1 MAPSE
6 QAMLADT
13 FPARQRGQAFAL
25 YGVAVIVAPTVGPT
39 LGGWL
44 TDNLSW
50 HWIFL
55 INGPIGLLS
64 LVLVQWMVTEPPAL
78 ERERRQR
85 LVGGVKV
92 DWIGFLLVALAL
104 GCLEIVLDKGE
115 REGWFASNF
124 IITFAAVSFV
134 SFLLIVPWELS
145 RKDPIVDVRLFG
157 RRQFA
162 MTCLMMLAVGAM
174 LFSSTQLLPQL
185 LQINYQYT
193 PTLSGMVLMPAGLVM
208 MSMMPVVGQLSS
220 HIAPKYLIGLGMAIL
235 ALGMW
240 HNASLTPDADFSFFV
255 WARVLQTIGL
265 PFLFIPITSA
275 SYVGLPPEKTGEA
288 SSLIN
293 VARNLGGSIGIAIAG
308 AVLAHN
314 AQVHQSYLTAHLVPS
329 SLAYQQ
335 TLEAAIAQF
344 SVELARPDAQQ
355 RAYALI
361 EQTVQ
366 QQATL
371 LSYIDVFTL
380 LAVVAAILAPLAFL
394 LLRPAHGARV
404 EH

>member
-1 MAPSE
+1 
-6 QAMLADT
+6 
-13 FPARQRGQAFAL
+13 
-25 YGVAVIVAPTVGPT
+25 
-39 LGGWL
+39 
-44 TDNLSW
+44 
-50 HWIFL
+50 
-55 INGPIGLLS
+55 
-64 LVLVQWMVTEPPAL
+64 
-78 ERERRQR
+78 
-85 LVGGVKV
+85 
-92 DWIGFLLVALAL
+92 
-104 GCLEIVLDKGE
+104 
-115 REGWFASNF
+115 
-124 IITFAAVSFV
+124 
-134 SFLLIVPWELS
+134 
-145 RKDPIVDVRLFG
+145 
-157 RRQFA
+157 
-162 MTCLMMLAVGAM
+162 
-174 LFSSTQLLPQL
+174 
-185 LQINYQYT
+185 
-193 PTLSGMVLMPAGLVM
+193 
-208 MSMMPVVGQLSS
+208 MMPVVGQLSS

-293 VARNLGGSIGIAIAG
+293 VARNLGGSIGIAIAV